1 MFMINIDQIT
11 KRNLYALK
19 VVLPKFAID
28 IQKKGNALLT
38 LHILRNMLMMKTEI
52 KITNIFK
59 KINLNV

>member
-1 MFMINIDQIT
+1 MINIDQIA
-11 KRNLYALK
+11 KRKYALK
-19 VVLPKFAID
+19 VVLPKHAID